1 MVVVLFPGNPSR
13 VCSRSLPGDENR
25 AAGVAHDS
33 CRIGAE
39 QIILH
44 GRPVRS
50 DDNEIGLRFLGDRQ
64 NLRIDTG
71 AVRDVNIGLKVG
83 RIGPA
88 DQGSDPVF
96 EIRLDQL
103 IAERCR
109 FGLQDGLDLAHDGE
123 DMKPGAEARASSTAD
138 SRGFRQEVSSLR
150 SIASRMF
157 LYM

>member
-1 MVVVLFPGNPSR
+1 M
-13 VCSRSLPGDENR
+13 
-25 AAGVAHDS
+25 
-33 CRIGAE
+33 
-39 QIILH
+39 
-44 GRPVRS
+44 
-50 DDNEIGLRFLGDRQ
+50 LGDRQ